1 MGLPLR
7 NKQHIS
13 ETTSS
18 KIFRNNIP
26 DHWIVRDAT
35 EKDYGIDFYVELAD
49 DSRRLTGDLVAI
61 QIKGRRNIR
70 WNKHYKHC
78 LSGISIENTEYWHS
92 FAVPVFICLVNLS
105 EEAVYFLAA
114 KKYIRENFDSILN
127 KRPLPYYFN
136 KQQIL
141 NRTARNL
148 SIFRYQYYLD
158 QNYEGLVKDII
169 AFISNYQSHLDFLEC
184 NLGRDFFLG
193 VEWKRIVIMNH
204 IYNLL
209 DSLCCYFD
217 LEWDLDKFDT
227 YKIKS
232 KTKFGNHYDLYE
244 EQLTEIAEKLYLKMK
259 PILLQIKCH
268 ICEKESTYWL
278 SRDNMLANFLYNTSN
293 DGVFPD

>member
-1 MGLPLR
+1 
-7 NKQHIS
+7 
-13 ETTSS
+13 
-18 KIFRNNIP
+18 
-26 DHWIVRDAT
+26 T
-35 EKDYGIDFYVELAD
+35 ERDYGIDFYVELAD
-49 DSRRLTGDLVAI
+49 DSQRLTGDLVAI

-78 LSGISIENTEYWHS
+78 LSGISIKNTEYWYS
-92 FAVPVFICLVNLS
+92 FTVPVFICLVDLS

-114 KKYIRENFDSILN
+114 KKYIRENFDSYLN
-127 KRPLPYYFN
+127 KQRLPYYFN
-136 KQQIL
+136 KQQTL
-141 NRTARNL
+141 NRNARSL
-148 SIFRYQYYLD
+148 STFGYQYYFD

-184 NLGRDFFLG
+184 NIGRDFFLG

-209 DSLCCYFD
+209 DSLCCYFG

-232 KTKFGNHYDLYE
+232 KTKFGDHYDLYE
-244 EQLTEIAEKLYLKMK
+244 EQLTEIAEKLYVKMK

-268 ICEKESTYWL
+268 ICERESTYWL
-278 SRDNMLANFLYNTSN
+278 SRDNMLANFLYNTSS